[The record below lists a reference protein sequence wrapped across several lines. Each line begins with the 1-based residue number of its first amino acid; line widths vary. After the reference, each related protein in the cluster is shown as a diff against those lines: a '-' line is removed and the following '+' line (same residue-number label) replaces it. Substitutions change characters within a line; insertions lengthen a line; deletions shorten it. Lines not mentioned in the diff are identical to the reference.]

1 MIDEVDRSLREWI
14 ATVLGDIPISL
25 SPPEGEEKDGV
36 KLYLLDLLEGP
47 APRER
52 RNQALQLKAR
62 YLITVAADAP
72 EEAHRRL
79 GELAFAALESPDFEV
94 ELGAL
99 PTSLWQAF
107 GVKPRPAFF
116 LRVPVR
122 RERPARKVPL
132 VLEPLV
138 IQAQPMTTQS
148 MED

>member
-1 MIDEVDRSLREWI
+1 MIDEMDRSLREWI
-14 ATVLGDIPISL
+14 GTVLGETPVSL
-25 SPPEGEEKDGV
+25 GPPAGEKEDGV

-52 RNQALQLKAR
+52 RSQPLQLKLR
-62 YLITVAADAP
+62 YLVTATAEEP

-99 PTSLWQAF
+99 PASLWQAF
-107 GVKPRPAFF
+107 GVAPRPAFL

-132 VLEPLV
+132 VLEPIV
-138 IQAQPMTTQS
+138 IQAAPMTTQS

>member
-14 ATVLGDIPISL
+14 GTVLGDSPVSL
-25 SPPEGEEKDGV
+25 TPPAAEEKDGV
-36 KLYLLDLLEGP
+36 TLYLLDLLEGP

-52 RNQALQLKAR
+52 RSQPLQLKVR
-62 YLITVAADAP
+62 YLITVAADPP

-99 PTSLWQAF
+99 PVSLWQAF
-107 GVKPRPAFF
+107 GVPPRPAFL

-132 VLEPLV
+132 VLEPIV
-138 IQAQPMTTQS
+138 IQAAPMTTQS